1 MVPLF
6 KGGSTKYLTQIHAA
20 FKERF
25 ASGPQ
30 NWIISQQLAT
40 RKQVQGERIDDYI
53 ADVTRLCKR
62 LKLSDADSMRYFI
75 QGLQPHIQ
83 SYVTLARPK
92 DFQEAESLARMKE
105 LVEINQNASD
115 SRSILSQME
124 AMFTDLVTPQNDV
137 VVLTVTC
144 PRLIFRLS
152 LVVGACPAISQKVTG
167 LVLTFPLSWHFCC
180 FLQWPR
186 MSLVLNVLFCCCF
199 ALFSWLF
206 FW

>member
-1 MVPLF
+1 MSGIAQAWFL
-6 KGGSTKYLTQIHAA
+6 SLREDQQKYLTQIHAA
-20 FKERF
+20 FKECF

-40 RKQVQGERIDDYI
+40 RKQVQDERIDDYI

-92 DFQEAESLARMKE
+92 YFQEAESLARMKE

-124 AMFTDLVTPQNDV
+124 AMFTD
-137 VVLTVTC
+137 
-144 PRLIFRLS
+144 
-152 LVVGACPAISQKVTG
+152 
-167 LVLTFPLSWHFCC
+167 FCIH
-180 FLQWPR
+180 QD
-186 MSLVLNVLFCCCF
+186 
-199 ALFSWLF
+199 
-206 FW
+206 

>member
-1 MVPLF
+1 MAKLETRLEKQPSTSGIKLEIFDGNPAVDALNWLDSFSRIASINDWTAENKLNALPLYLSGIAQAWF
-6 KGGSTKYLTQIHAA
+6 LSLREDQQKYLTQIHAA

-124 AMFTDLVTPQNDV
+124 AMFTD
-137 VVLTVTC
+137 
-144 PRLIFRLS
+144 
-152 LVVGACPAISQKVTG
+152 
-167 LVLTFPLSWHFCC
+167 FCIN
-180 FLQWPR
+180 QY
-186 MSLVLNVLFCCCF
+186 
-199 ALFSWLF
+199 
-206 FW
+206 